1 MKGGRRA
8 GEGDE
13 RRDEGSRGEG
23 GGVMEGVTVGQQ
35 SRCGSLSPRL
45 PPIVS
50 LFSVSGLR
58 SAKAAQRRA
67 APSLEETTE
76 QLQPVSESLCVSTYV
91 YEMGGTSKRSPKH
104 LHSSVWPEGSAKS
117 GCKKTKKK
125 RPDKLA
131 HFFSLGRVK
140 YRKLEVQTIQP

>member
-1 MKGGRRA
+1 
-8 GEGDE
+8 
-13 RRDEGSRGEG
+13 
-23 GGVMEGVTVGQQ
+23 MEGVTVGQQ

-45 PPIVS
+45 LPIVS
-50 LFSVSGLR
+50 LSVSELR

-91 YEMGGTSKRSPKH
+91 YEMGGTSNRSPKH

-125 RPDKLA
+125 DLTNWLISFR
-131 HFFSLGRVK
+131 SV
-140 YRKLEVQTIQP
+140 E